1 LAFLLLKISK
11 VDLGLVSYPGVLYRP
26 RHAHY
31 FLVVKLIYYFPVNSV
46 RFIQRLVI
54 IIHLSSFS
62 RVREQAVNSFN
73 PYLPLPTMSDHQ
85 RINIWLDCDTGHDDA
100 FAMLLAAHH
109 PSSNL
114 LGISTVYGNASL
126 ENTTYNTRAILKAI
140 GREDIPIYPGAA
152 KPYCRETVHA
162 PDIHGESGLDGTTC
176 LPVPDVPVKTDKTAI
191 AAMHEAL
198 IATPKGTSWVVATGA
213 TTNVAL
219 LFSVY
224 PELVEHVAGLSIMG
238 GAVGDNFTE
247 AVFGALPG
255 EEKRFGNITPYAEF
269 NIYIDPES
277 AKSMFI
283 NNALAA
289 KTTLI
294 TLDLTHLFLGTEE
307 IRQSLLHGFSAKR
320 QDPSL
325 VRKLFVEILSFHS
338 KTYAEVFGITAGA
351 PTHDVLAVAA
361 AFAPALFGDGN
372 RERFEVDIITDGAYI
387 AHSGMMTVIESE
399 CGRTVAKS
407 LSSGEIGVR
416 VPRKVDANA
425 VWSMIDE
432 CLAKAEKT
440 S

>member
-1 LAFLLLKISK
+1 MANQE
-11 VDLGLVSYPGVLYRP
+11 R
-26 RHAHY
+26 
-31 FLVVKLIYYFPVNSV
+31 
-46 RFIQRLVI
+46 
-54 IIHLSSFS
+54 
-62 RVREQAVNSFN
+62 
-73 PYLPLPTMSDHQ
+73 T
-85 RINIWLDCDTGHDDA
+85 NIWLDCDTGHDDA

-109 PSSNL
+109 PSANL

-140 GREDIPIYPGAA
+140 GREDIPVYPGAA

-191 AAMHEAL
+191 GAMYEAL
-198 IATPKGTSWVVATGA
+198 IATPRKTSWVVATGA

-224 PELVEHVAGLSIMG
+224 PELVEHIRGLSIMG
-238 GAVGDNFTE
+238 GAVGDNFTD

-255 EEKRFGNITPYAEF
+255 EEKRFGNITPFAEF

-277 AKSMFI
+277 AKSIFI
-283 NNALAA
+283 STALAA

-294 TLDLTHLFLGTEE
+294 TLDLTHLFLGTDE
-307 IRQSLLHGFSAKR
+307 IRQGLLHGFSTRK

-325 VRKLFVEILSFHS
+325 VRKLFVEILNFHS

-361 AFAPALFGDGN
+361 ALVPAFFGDGN
-372 RERFEVDIITDGAYI
+372 GERFDVDVVTDGAYI
-387 AHSGMMTVIESE
+387 AHSGMMTGIKSE
-399 CGRTVAKS
+399 CGRTVVKS
-407 LSSGEIGVR
+407 ASSVAGAR
-416 VPRKVDANA
+416 VPRKVDAGA
-425 VWSMIDE
+425 VWSMINE
-432 CLAKAEKT
+432 CLRKAEKAGR
-440 S
+440 